1 MLATDKAS
9 DSTPIKTKVDETDA
23 TADAVDE
30 ADEDEVNNWGILA
43 LAGKRN
49 HKI

>member
-23 TADAVDE
+23 TVADAVDE
-30 ADEDEVNNWGILA
+30 ADEDEVNN
-43 LAGKRN
+43 
-49 HKI
+49 